1 MSQSCVDL
9 RNIADYARI
18 HLMKAHIVHIG
29 VGNTSG
35 NIESAD
41 VARPCGA
48 RGRELTQAEAEHS
61 SLLFSMFKNHMVG
74 TRALGAK
81 TVEVAMGAILSFFR
95 WTGIPPWDWAPQD
108 FSDFIAYKVTE
119 SDIGLGRQAT
129 YITYLRSF
137 QNFVLDS
144 RGLSNDIHRKFG
156 VQPQRFIN
164 DENAIPIKR
173 KRHER
178 KKAITPLSA
187 KQCQQLIEQFDLEIR
202 DAKLYGSKSYK
213 PLQRDKV
220 MVLLLLMT
228 GVRVDE
234 LVHLRLQDFRPDLKR
249 PDFGGYALM
258 TVVLGKGRKSRVVRL
273 YQSTIRDVMDWYL
286 DNVRPQFLRATTPD
300 STLLFLSE
308 RGGPVCTEQV
318 RRMLGRISANAGI
331 AVRVTP
337 HIMRHTYGTQM
348 AAVIGAEAL
357 QRQLGHE
364 NLTTTLGT
372 YYHQDPEWVGREV
385 ELGISNLTNAI
396 NAITGGLADEDHD

>member
-1 MSQSCVDL
+1 MKE
-9 RNIADYARI
+9 NIVRI
-18 HLMKAHIVHIG
+18 GL
-29 VGNTSG
+29 GNTSG
-35 NIESAD
+35 NAESPD
-41 VARPCGA
+41 VARTGGS
-48 RGRELTQAEAEHS
+48 RGRNLTHAEAEHAE
-61 SLLFSMFKNHMVG
+61 LLFSLFEKHLVG

-81 TVEVAMGAILSFFR
+81 TVESAMGAIHGFFR
-95 WTGIPPWDWAPQD
+95 WTGLPPWDWAPQD
-108 FSDFIAYKVTE
+108 FADFIAHKVAE
-119 SDIGLGRQAT
+119 SNIGLGRQAT
-129 YITYLRSF
+129 YITYLRSL
-137 QNFVLDS
+137 QNFILDS

-156 VQPQRFIN
+156 AQPQRFIN

-178 KKAITPLSA
+178 KKAITPLSGD
-187 KQCQQLIEQFDLEIR
+187 QCQKLIEQFDVEIR
-202 DAKLYGSKSYK
+202 DAKLHGSKSYK

-234 LVHLRLQDFRPDLKR
+234 LVHLRLQDFQPDLKR
-249 PDFGGYALM
+249 PEFGGYALM

-273 YQSTIRDVMDWYL
+273 YQPAIRDVMDWYL
-286 DNVRPQFLRATTPD
+286 DDVRPQFLRATTPD
-300 STLLFLSE
+300 PTLLFLSE

-318 RRMLGRISANAGI
+318 RRMLGRIAANAGI
-331 AVRVTP
+331 TVRVTP

-372 YYHQDPEWVGREV
+372 YYHQDPERVGQDV
-385 ELGISNLTNAI
+385 ELGITNLTNAI
-396 NAITGGLADEDHD
+396 NAMTEGLVDEDHD